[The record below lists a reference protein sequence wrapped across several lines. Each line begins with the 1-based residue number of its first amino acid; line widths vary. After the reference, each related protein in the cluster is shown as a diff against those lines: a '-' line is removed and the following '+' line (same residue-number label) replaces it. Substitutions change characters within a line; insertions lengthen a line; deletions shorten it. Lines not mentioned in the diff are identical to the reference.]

1 MCTLSLGFHWLL
13 WMMRE
18 PSKRGD
24 GREAW
29 CSARL
34 SWGEEEGS
42 PPPRNSRRAT
52 EASPLPVFSRCSVCV
67 PNQNAHD
74 SLPRIRSP
82 FGDSV
87 CPCPPANALHGPHGP
102 PGGAGDT
109 TAPAASRVECG
120 LAGPCGGHRLIA
132 SASCS
137 RRVSRAYPGGHT
149 QLYLSLQTCSIPF
162 FSSL

>member
-42 PPPRNSRRAT
+42 PHLETAGGPRRPPPCLF
-52 EASPLPVFSRCSVCV
+52 SPDAPFVSQTRMPMTLSPESALLLETPCVHALLPTLCTVPTAHLGALVTLRPLLPAGWSVV
-67 PNQNAHD
+67 LLGHAEVTALLLL
-74 SLPRIRSP
+74 LP
-82 FGDSV
+82 
-87 CPCPPANALHGPHGP
+87 
-102 PGGAGDT
+102 
-109 TAPAASRVECG
+109 APEG
-120 LAGPCGGHRLIA
+120 
-132 SASCS
+132 
-137 RRVSRAYPGGHT
+137 
-149 QLYLSLQTCSIPF
+149 
-162 FSSL
+162 